1 MSATE
6 SRKLA
11 IFFPGIGYTKDRPLL
26 HYSRKMAKKYGYEEI
41 CIEYHNLPFIVEK
54 TEEEML
60 RAIEKAIPQVEE
72 QLSKIDYSNVE
83 EILLVG
89 KSIGT
94 ALATKLCTDRH
105 FDDTP
110 VRIILYTPVEATF
123 RFLSADTAS
132 YPAIAS
138 GTDTATETEPTSHI
152 GAAPAI
158 SFIGTGD
165 PWSDL
170 DCIIE
175 EAKKLDI
182 PLFTYA
188 DANHSLET
196 PNVCECVEIL
206 KHVMDVTEK
215 FLLNNR
221 SN

>member
-1 MSATE
+1 MMSATE

-72 QLSKIDYSNVE
+72 QLSKIDYSDVE

-105 FDDTP
+105 FNDIP
-110 VRIILYTPVEATF
+110 VRMILYTPVETTF

-132 YPAIAS
+132 C
-138 GTDTATETEPTSHI
+138 T
-152 GAAPAI
+152 GAAAHTAPAI

-196 PNVCECVEIL
+196 PNVCECVEII

>member
-72 QLSKIDYSNVE
+72 QLSKIDYSDVE

-105 FDDTP
+105 FNDIP
-110 VRIILYTPVEATF
+110 VRMILYTPVEATF
-123 RFLSADTAS
+123 RFLSADTVS
-132 YPAIAS
+132 C
-138 GTDTATETEPTSHI
+138 T
-152 GAAPAI
+152 GAAAHVAPAI
-158 SFIGTGD
+158 SFIGTSD

>member
-1 MSATE
+1 MSVTE

-41 CIEYHNLPFIVEK
+41 CIEYHDLPFIVEK

-60 RAIEKAIPQVEE
+60 RAIKEAIPQVEE

-94 ALATKLCTDRH
+94 ALATKVYSLPEFNNVPIRM
-105 FDDTP
+105 
-110 VRIILYTPVEATF
+110 ILFTPVEATF
-123 RFLSADTAS
+123 RFLAD
-132 YPAIAS
+132 
-138 GTDTATETEPTSHI
+138 DTVSNVGIESFVDITPGRIMDTHS
-152 GAAPAI
+152 AI
-158 SFIGTGD
+158 SFIGTND

-170 DCIIE
+170 ANIIK
-175 EAKKLDI
+175 ASKKLDI

-196 PNVCECVEIL
+196 QNVSECIEIL
-206 KHVMDVTEK
+206 KQVMDATEK
-215 FLLNNR
+215 FLLDDR